1 MAKANIQSDD
11 QPVDTDVFVV
21 VEKKDDSYDFV
32 TIDENASFDAIVIDM
47 SQSDFADAIIVDF
60 DADDPS
66 DSFVTIDEDEDQV
79 FVSDFT
85 ADDLLFGF

>member
-11 QPVDTDVFVV
+11 LPVDTDVFVV
-21 VEKKDDSYDFV
+21 MEKKEDSYDFV
-32 TIDENASFDAIVIDM
+32 TIDEDTSFDAIVIDM
-47 SQSDFADAIIVDF
+47 SQSDFSDAIIIDF
-60 DADDPS
+60 DADPS